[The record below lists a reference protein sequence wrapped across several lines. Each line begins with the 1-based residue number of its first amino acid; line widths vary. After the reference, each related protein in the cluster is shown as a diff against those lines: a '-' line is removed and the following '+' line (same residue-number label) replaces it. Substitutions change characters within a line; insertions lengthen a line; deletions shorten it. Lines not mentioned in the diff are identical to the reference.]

1 MVNTVTINWEK
12 YPYTGGK
19 ASVEFYRLTED
30 VVNTVVPDGI
40 MPGNYRI
47 GRLKDKKFK
56 IIYVGRVDDRDDDG
70 LKDRIKEHIGEWEG
84 DLWFDW
90 KEADDVEAA
99 YKQECIDYH
108 AWGGKDSL
116 ENIDH
121 PAKPKGKT
129 NLKCPKCNQ

>member
-1 MVNTVTINWEK
+1 MDNKVTINWEN
-12 YPYTGGK
+12 YPYTGKK
-19 ASVEFYRLTED
+19 ASVVFYKLTED
-30 VVNTVVPDGI
+30 VVDDIVPDGI

-47 GRLKDKKFK
+47 GRLKDQKFSM
-56 IIYVGRVDDRDDDG
+56 IYVGRVDDREDDG
-70 LKDRIKEHIGEWEG
+70 LKDRIKEHIGEWKG

-90 KEADDVEAA
+90 KEVADVESA

-108 AWGGKDSL
+108 TWGGKDKL
-116 ENIDH
+116 ENKEH